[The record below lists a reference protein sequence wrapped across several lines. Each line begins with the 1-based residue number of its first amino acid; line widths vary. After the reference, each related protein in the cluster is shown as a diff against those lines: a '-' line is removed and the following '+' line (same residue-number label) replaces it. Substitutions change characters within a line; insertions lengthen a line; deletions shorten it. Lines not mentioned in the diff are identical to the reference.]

1 MCVAR
6 DSTTTP
12 SYRPPS
18 PLTPLPPL
26 LLIPPTQMGLLDL
39 LRKLKTSDKEMRVL
53 VLGLDNAGKTSILRQ
68 LSDEDPQNTQPTQG
82 FNIKS
87 LERKAEGIKLH
98 VWDIGG
104 EWGGAS
110 AGCERAGREECRAQ
124 CFEGCPLMCHIA
136 TGEAHRLLSL
146 LRVRSLRRAPS
157 LSLPPPP
164 SLVRLPPPFTPHPLH
179 RAEGYSPVLAQLL

>member
-1 MCVAR
+1 MCVRAR
-6 DSTTTP
+6 SDRHTQLP
-12 SYRPPS
+12 PPS

-124 CFEGCPLMCHIA
+124 CLRGVLSCA
-136 TGEAHRLLSL
+136 TS
-146 LRVRSLRRAPS
+146 RRARLTVCY
-157 LSLPPPP
+157 LSSAFVLFVALPPFP
-164 SLVRLPPPFTPHPLH
+164 SPPFTPHPLH

>member
-1 MCVAR
+1 
-6 DSTTTP
+6 
-12 SYRPPS
+12 
-18 PLTPLPPL
+18 
-26 LLIPPTQMGLLDL
+26 MGLLDL

-110 AGCERAGREECRAQ
+110 AGCERAGREECEPTSA
-124 CFEGCPLMCHIA
+124 
-136 TGEAHRLLSL
+136 AHRGS
-146 LRVRSLRRAPS
+146 
-157 LSLPPPP
+157 
-164 SLVRLPPPFTPHPLH
+164 
-179 RAEGYSPVLAQLL
+179 E